1 MRKIATSAYHPN
13 GNGGIERVN
22 HTMAQMLAMVVNE
35 RQDDW
40 DVHLPHVKFAYN
52 NSVGAATGLAP
63 YEVHM
68 NRLPRLPLTVFEH
81 RYARG
86 NQSLVRDH
94 LEYCDLAADRQ
105 RRAYALV
112 REQHAL
118 TVSSA
123 EHRSS
128 ALSDALKQ
136 LPIYTVGG
144 WVWIYNTAATIR
156 QGAKSGT
163 DAKVLQEKLSL
174 NWTGPFKIFCRRPL
188 ALRLHAGRSPPGRT
202 TALLGPSQQHAG
214 P

>member
-118 TVSSA
+118 TISRVERRNSS
-123 EHRSS
+123 
-128 ALSDALKQ
+128 LSDALKQ
-136 LPIYTVGG
+136 LLIYTVGG
-144 WVWIYNTAATIR
+144 
-156 QGAKSGT
+156 
-163 DAKVLQEKLSL
+163 
-174 NWTGPFKIFCRRPL
+174 
-188 ALRLHAGRSPPGRT
+188 
-202 TALLGPSQQHAG
+202 
-214 P
+214 